1 MSYMKA
7 LAIFEMA
14 VELFAVYFCVSY
26 LFRMHKDKPLYVV
39 ILLGVV
45 FCLFFFHPVLSLL
58 FREWH
63 LPEKPA
69 RTAMMAAMTAG
80 MVDILWEAIKKKKAP
95 KNGNGQKK

>member
-1 MSYMKA
+1 MSYMDA
-7 LAIFEMA
+7 LAFFEMA

-80 MVDILWEAIKKKKAP
+80 MVDILWEAIKKKKAQ

>member
-1 MSYMKA
+1 MGLTEA
-7 LAIFEMA
+7 LEWFEIAI
-14 VELFAVYFCVSY
+14 ELFAVYFCVSY
-26 LFRMHKDKPLYVV
+26 LFRAHKDKPWYVV
-39 ILLGVV
+39 TLLGVV

-80 MVDILWEAIKKKKAP
+80 MVDILWEAIKKKKAQ